1 MAFPPPQTFAAVC
14 TLLEPVFWGPWK
26 APTNCP
32 CVRLWVSGLEAFC
45 LWPRWQLSSKMARG
59 WGWGYVKAR
68 TPSCTR
74 LITFWFISKLLGF
87 VFPNTSNLKPLHLS
101 CLAGMCAAWLP
112 VFHSCPLVPT
122 PCLCHLRPELT
133 AGGAP
138 VGRWGLAF
146 FQSGPWWAGPTFS
159 PGMALGTEL
168 SVGYWGWDV
177 KCEAT

>member
-1 MAFPPPQTFAAVC
+1 
-14 TLLEPVFWGPWK
+14 
-26 APTNCP
+26 
-32 CVRLWVSGLEAFC
+32 
-45 LWPRWQLSSKMARG
+45 MARG

-122 PCLCHLRPELT
+122 PCLCHLRPELNLLLVGHLL
-133 AGGAP
+133 GGGDWHSFSQDHGEQVRRSAQ
-138 VGRWGLAF
+138 VW
-146 FQSGPWWAGPTFS
+146 PWVRS
-159 PGMALGTEL
+159 SLSDIEDGTL
-168 SVGYWGWDV
+168 SVRLPSVFNAIVVFEGTLPYGYWF
-177 KCEAT
+177 A